1 MMKLDLMKQEKNKFW
16 NKLSNIKIGK
26 KTSKQK
32 GVINDITRFYN
43 SREETINSFRDY
55 GKMILDATH
64 KSKQNETKEKGL
76 KKLKP

>member
-1 MMKLDLMKQEKNKFW
+1 M
-16 NKLSNIKIGK
+16 
-26 KTSKQK
+26 
-32 GVINDITRFYN
+32 INDITRFYN